1 MTTRFLAAALFW
13 LALAGAVSAQPREN
27 KVRTDRE
34 NFADDEHWVYNDLPK
49 GIALAKEQSKA
60 LLVVFRCIP

>member
-1 MTTRFLAAALFW
+1 MTTRFLAAALFS
-13 LALAGAVSAQPREN
+13 LALAGALAAQPRET
-27 KVRTDRE
+27 KVRADRE

-49 GIALAKEQSKA
+49 AIALAKEQSKP